1 MASRPEMVQVLTAT
15 ASIFVAG
22 AACFVA
28 WQARKLAEMQ
38 VKQHPKLKQAI
49 VVIGAGDHCTS
60 VILLV
65 RAAFGKDA
73 VGAVYDDDIAK
84 VGTSKL
90 GVPVLH
96 LDDMPAHALAVNSI
110 GNNKVRK
117 AMVARFPGVTW
128 ATVVHPAASVDESV
142 TIGAGTLV
150 QHRATVQA
158 SSRVGDH
165 VFIFPG
171 AMLGAGTVVDDYA
184 SVCEGAVIDHLGRV
198 ATGSYV
204 YGRFCQPADCVSVL
218 GAGGH
223 SKVVISLLLTALGH
237 QAIDAVYDDD
247 PEKVG
252 GTVLGVP
259 VRSMAELAADAR
271 AVIGIG
277 DNKVRK
283 AIDERFPHLQWVTI
297 VHPSAIVDVTAQIG
311 PGTVIFAGAVVQPHV
326 CIGRHA
332 ILNSRC
338 SIDHDSVIGDYATA
352 APGAI
357 ICGSVRIGEG
367 SYVHAGSTVRPHR
380 SMAPWCTL
388 GMGAALV
395 RSMDVEGE
403 TWVGVPARPM
413 IMLRLPEGGSGTPT

>member
-1 MASRPEMVQVLTAT
+1 MRALSSTIWDVSRPE
-15 ASIFVAG
+15 
-22 AACFVA
+22 AA
-28 WQARKLAEMQ
+28 
-38 VKQHPKLKQAI
+38 
-49 VVIGAGDHCTS
+49 
-60 VILLV
+60 
-65 RAAFGKDA
+65 
-73 VGAVYDDDIAK
+73 
-84 VGTSKL
+84 
-90 GVPVLH
+90 
-96 LDDMPAHALAVNSI
+96 
-110 GNNKVRK
+110 
-117 AMVARFPGVTW
+117 
-128 ATVVHPAASVDESV
+128 
-142 TIGAGTLV
+142 
-150 QHRATVQA
+150 
-158 SSRVGDH
+158 
-165 VFIFPG
+165 
-171 AMLGAGTVVDDYA
+171 
-184 SVCEGAVIDHLGRV
+184 
-198 ATGSYV
+198 

-367 SYVHAGSTVRPHR
+367 SYVHAGVRCDLIGHGHGALLGWAPH
-380 SMAPWCTL
+380 SCGVWTL
-388 GMGAALV
+388 
-395 RSMDVEGE
+395 R
-403 TWVGVPARPM
+403 ARPG
-413 IMLRLPEGGSGTPT
+413 LGCPLGP